1 MRAERPNELAIGRRR
16 VVESEQKLAEALIA
30 HRSHF
35 HARCFGALHDAER
48 RREVAAVRVEIDDGV
63 EQRGRFLGKKKE
75 TGKYGLRVE
84 AFGEKRG
91 ERDVLNRVGYDVVR
105 DCDRNSPVGLDL
117 LKEEQQQVVSA
128 FGHEGNERVLT
139 GVIVEGGED
148 LPFVQQRLQSRM
160 TRKPTWRDCTM
171 VQIDL

>member
-63 EQRGRFLGKKKE
+63 EQRGRFLGKKKGNGE
-75 TGKYGLRVE
+75 VRAESRGIWGKAWR
-84 AFGEKRG
+84 
-91 ERDVLNRVGYDVVR
+91 ERRSESR
-105 DCDRNSPVGLDL
+105 WIRCSP
-117 LKEEQQQVVSA
+117 
-128 FGHEGNERVLT
+128 
-139 GVIVEGGED
+139 
-148 LPFVQQRLQSRM
+148 
-160 TRKPTWRDCTM
+160 
-171 VQIDL
+171 